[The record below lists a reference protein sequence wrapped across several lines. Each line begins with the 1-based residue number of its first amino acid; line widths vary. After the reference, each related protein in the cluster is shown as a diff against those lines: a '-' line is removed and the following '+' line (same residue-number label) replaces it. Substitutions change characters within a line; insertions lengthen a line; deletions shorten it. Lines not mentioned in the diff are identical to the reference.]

1 MDSGLG
7 ERRDGVEQ
15 LTLSPDGSRSA
26 YTVGGNTVVLDGEK
40 QKQYDSVSALTFST
54 DGSRLAYIKGGLN
67 FGEAVLDEE
76 EQKRY
81 PFGCSQLILKWSCV
95 TGSAEGVEVDGQ
107 PLETLDLV
115 DRNPADLVFSI
126 DGKSLALLTYETSAI
141 PSSITRLH
149 LETLDV
155 P

>member
-1 MDSGLG
+1 M
-7 ERRDGVEQ
+7 
-15 LTLSPDGSRSA
+15 
-26 YTVGGNTVVLDGEK
+26 VLDGEK